1 MFFVTK
7 PKFPDL
13 NYTFSHFDPNNFLD
27 QNPALLSHYTV
38 KKHML
43 NRFLICTKQT
53 TFILYLSPF
62 GQGIPS

>member
-38 KKHML
+38 KKTHVEQ
-43 NRFLICTKQT
+43 IP
-53 TFILYLSPF
+53 YLHKTDNFHPLPF
-62 GQGIPS
+62 SFWPRHP